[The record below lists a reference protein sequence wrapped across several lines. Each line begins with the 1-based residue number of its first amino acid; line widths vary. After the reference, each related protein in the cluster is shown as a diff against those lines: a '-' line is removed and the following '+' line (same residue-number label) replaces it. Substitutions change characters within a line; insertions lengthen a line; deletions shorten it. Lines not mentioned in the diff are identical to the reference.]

1 MHKFCTYKKYLWVN
15 MKRRYCM
22 TSVSK
27 VYAWILALA
36 FLSQACGI
44 SQQAA
49 AAEAKGL
56 PASPSPTSS
65 PTPTLVIRPTTT
77 PSVEVVSSPTAPSV
91 TITAV
96 EGDIA
101 IRLGPD
107 SSFDATTSL
116 KNGETAVVLA
126 RSIMNGWGQIEVP
139 SQSGETGWV
148 WVETGYSIINGSLFD
163 LPRIDK
169 VEWNVGSYLI
179 NCTPHQMIVKPGDVT
194 LDPAGEADSRVW
206 FAPGTYMDVTGQ
218 PVAANLTLTEHR
230 EFHILKDG
238 TRKQWLCQ

>member
-1 MHKFCTYKKYLWVN
+1 
-15 MKRRYCM
+15 
-22 TSVSK
+22 
-27 VYAWILALA
+27 
-36 FLSQACGI
+36 
-44 SQQAA
+44 
-49 AAEAKGL
+49 
-56 PASPSPTSS
+56 
-65 PTPTLVIRPTTT
+65 
-77 PSVEVVSSPTAPSV
+77 
-91 TITAV
+91 V

-206 FAPGTYMDVTGQ
+206 FAPGTYSVYDMDVTGQ